1 VLIGE
6 SRNCLKIRGEYRPK
20 IRDDYRL
27 AIWSG
32 LGAHLNPGPE
42 PECGEITGL
51 AMAGLARI
59 QGLSRPKALLVLM
72 AVENWSK
79 LATKKRT
86 TLNPII
92 ELSIPT

>member
-42 PECGEITGL
+42 PEYGEITGL
-51 AMAGLARI
+51 AMASLARI
-59 QGLSRPKALLVLM
+59 QGLSRPNLTFAEEVDFSSPAEDKFNSFNTGVA
-72 AVENWSK
+72 
-79 LATKKRT
+79 AT
-86 TLNPII
+86 LW
-92 ELSIPT
+92 